1 MKRLF
6 LLLMPL
12 LLATA
17 CNGVPNDD
25 VTPGG
30 DQIPAVI
37 AQFDSF
43 KFLKACN
50 GEAILSDVTLAVE
63 KGKVA
68 VCSPMIRSTK
78 SLVATFSTDAERV
91 YVGDTEQVSGQTAND
106 FTSPVTYR
114 LVSSTG
120 DESLYT
126 VTVSDTGL
134 PVVII
139 NTPGKRVIP
148 PKTEDWLEDT
158 ELKIFLPDGTTD
170 FDGVVNIRGRGN
182 STWTFPKKPYA
193 IKLNEKASI
202 LGMPKH
208 KRWVLLAN
216 WLDRSSMRNHIA
228 FHIARQTDLEWT
240 PRGEFV
246 EVVLNGKHKGCY
258 YLCEQIKVDKNRVN
272 IAELTDEEPSGG
284 YLMELDVYFDE
295 VFKFHSPSVLMPF
308 MFKDPD
314 EVTPVQEE
322 YMYNFISVLEE
333 SLCDKERF
341 ATREYTSYLDVDSFI
356 DWWLVHELTGNAEPM
371 HPKSSYMHKDKDG
384 LLKAGP
390 VWDFDWETFVPYKVN
405 GYVVRDAIYYPYLF
419 ADEGF
424 VARLKER
431 WTLLKPRLEQV
442 GAFIESEAARIAPAV
457 EINMKMWPID
467 VVVNQD
473 EKFTFDN
480 AVSRIK
486 HCYESKLK
494 WLDGQIANM

>member
-1 MKRLF
+1 
-6 LLLMPL
+6 
-12 LLATA
+12 
-17 CNGVPNDD
+17 
-25 VTPGG
+25 
-30 DQIPAVI
+30 
-37 AQFDSF
+37 
-43 KFLKACN
+43 
-50 GEAILSDVTLAVE
+50 
-63 KGKVA
+63 
-68 VCSPMIRSTK
+68 
-78 SLVATFSTDAERV
+78 
-91 YVGDTEQVSGQTAND
+91 
-106 FTSPVTYR
+106 
-114 LVSSTG
+114 
-120 DESLYT
+120 
-126 VTVSDTGL
+126 
-134 PVVII
+134 
-139 NTPGKRVIP
+139 
-148 PKTEDWLEDT
+148 
-158 ELKIFLPDGTTD
+158 
-170 FDGVVNIRGRGN
+170 
-182 STWTFPKKPYA
+182 
-193 IKLNEKASI
+193 
-202 LGMPKH
+202 
-208 KRWVLLAN
+208 
-216 WLDRSSMRNHIA
+216 MRNHIA

-295 VFKFHSPSVLMPF
+295 VFKFHSPSVSMPF

-333 SLCDKERF
+333 SLCDKERL

-356 DWWLVHELTGNAEPM
+356 DWWLVHELTGNGEPM

-442 GAFIESEAARIAPAV
+442 GAFIESEAARIAP
-457 EINMKMWPID
+457 
-467 VVVNQD
+467 
-473 EKFTFDN
+473 
-480 AVSRIK
+480 
-486 HCYESKLK
+486 
-494 WLDGQIANM
+494 